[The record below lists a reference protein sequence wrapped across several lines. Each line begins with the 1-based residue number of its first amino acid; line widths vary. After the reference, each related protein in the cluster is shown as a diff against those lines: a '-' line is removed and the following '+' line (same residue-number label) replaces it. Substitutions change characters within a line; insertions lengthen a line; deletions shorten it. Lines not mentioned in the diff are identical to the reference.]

1 MVSLTFAALLV
12 GAFQAA
18 VAPPPPQSTE
28 AEIVVT
34 AAQRDAMRAT
44 ARRVDAVLPPTTIDQ
59 PLARFT
65 DPICPGVVGLS
76 REIGQ
81 AIVDRIGVVADDIG
95 LRVGAPGCDP
105 NVLLIVTADGR
116 ATVRGLMTRRTAN
129 LRAQTL
135 ADMRR
140 ILGEQGGARGWV
152 EWETRSRDGERATV
166 NSDGPPTLEV
176 QGASRLANA
185 FRRDIVSAVVVID
198 TAAATTRSPVQ
209 IADYVA
215 MRALADARPGRNVD
229 TDSILAAFGPDGGQG
244 APDTLTPFDRGILR
258 GLYSGQ
264 GNVPSGMKRGVMVRA
279 ILAPGG
285 DAPPRR

>member
-1 MVSLTFAALLV
+1 MVSPLLTVLLAGAL
-12 GAFQAA
+12 QAA
-18 VAPPPPQSTE
+18 PPQQPAE
-28 AEIVVT
+28 GEIVVT
-34 AAQRDAMRAT
+34 AAQRDAMRET
-44 ARRVDAVLPPTTIDQ
+44 ARRVEAVLPPTTIDQ

-76 REIGQ
+76 RETGQ
-81 AIVDRIGVVADDIG
+81 AIVDRIGIVADGIG
-95 LRVGAPGCDP
+95 LRIGAPGCDP

-116 ATVRGLMTRRTAN
+116 AMVRGLMTRRTAN

-140 ILGEQGGARGWV
+140 ILGEPGGARGWV

-166 NSDGPPTLEV
+166 SGDGPPTLEV

-198 TAAATTRSPVQ
+198 TAAATTRSPLQ

-215 MRALADARPGRNVD
+215 MRALADARPGRRIEAE
-229 TDSILAAFGPDGGQG
+229 SILAAFAPGDGQ
-244 APDTLTPFDRGILR
+244 ATPDTLTPFDRGILR

-264 GNVPSGMKRGVMVRA
+264 GNVTAGMKRATMVRA
-279 ILAPGG
+279 ILDPGGGEAPGG
-285 DAPPRR
+285 